1 MKMETE
7 NGMTVQIKG
16 GLGDAV
22 PRNLDFKL
30 KTAGSLCRALT
41 GPTPCQCHRGGTRGE
56 TNETHRASLGN
67 CSHLEGKDQ
76 GLGWH
81 SVTEHPLR

>member
-16 GLGDAV
+16 GLGDTV

-56 TNETHRASLGN
+56 TNDDA
-67 CSHLEGKDQ
+67 Q
-76 GLGWH
+76 GLIRKLQSSGG
-81 SVTEHPLR
+81 EGPGAGLAFGD